1 MVICCSLVKYGR
13 FLWKLDLVRATFRA
27 EGFSRGGRFPRG
39 SWPVKAGLPPLQGL
53 FTCQQR
59 VYALVKGFTPQ

>member
-27 EGFSRGGRFPRG
+27 EGFSRGGRFFRAEAG
-39 SWPVKAGLPPLQGL
+39 RSRPVYRLYKGCLLAS
-53 FTCQQR
+53 
-59 VYALVKGFTPQ
+59 KGFTPL